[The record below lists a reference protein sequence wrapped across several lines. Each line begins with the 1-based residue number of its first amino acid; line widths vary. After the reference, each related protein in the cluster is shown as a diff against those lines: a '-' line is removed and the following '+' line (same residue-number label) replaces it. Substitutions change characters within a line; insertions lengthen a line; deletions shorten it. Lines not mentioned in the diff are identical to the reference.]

1 MKDSFN
7 NELQVG
13 DRVLCLDAGICA
25 SHRINQVGTVAKI
38 LQNRIIVNFDLAD
51 SRDWRYPELNIPSGH
66 SNCLVKNEDKFIK
79 IETHEEVE
87 YRVGDKVL
95 CYLTPV
101 NNCTFVGTVVEKVS
115 VDVYYVVD
123 EQGNKWAM
131 LNSEILFLLER
142 TQFRIGDEVVVQKEG
157 LNFELLFREGY
168 NQSIPTRID
177 CIAHTSRIV
186 IEMDDPSVG
195 WQRNNDTIHSYWT
208 LTNTKKIFPKKFS
221 YSLPFV
227 EYLKVHNPEIFDSSE
242 QTNSTEQNN
251 TVSNEP
257 RSRQPLPPCSIQLNS
272 IRGTRDSL
280 ITVDDFPSSMLGE
293 YVGTLEEGCRTTKV
307 STPKLI
313 HNYNY
318 KPDEIR
324 FCRAEDEE
332 CNENDLY
339 LGIELEISGSSQ
351 ESDNEEDAKEIME
364 VIQKDIEGS
373 KKSVYFKHDGS
384 INGFEI
390 VFHPHTIKAYNEYN
404 WKEIFSTIKK
414 LGYTNDDKK
423 AGFHVHISRKY
434 FGDTTKQNEAL
445 AKMVFLMYK
454 FKEEIEPLAGR
465 KDSDYA
471 TYSAKALKR
480 VKENDFLGTFRWYCD
495 SCGKYSAINSQH
507 KDTFELRIFD
517 GVTDK
522 VRFRDILNF
531 VENLCNIVK
540 CTSITDIT
548 KVKLEDFMPFLY
560 SIEG

>member
-1 MKDSFN
+1 MRDSFN
-7 NELQVG
+7 NELQIG
-13 DRVLCLDAGICA
+13 DRILCLEPREYNM
-25 SHRINQVGTVAKI
+25 HRKNQVGIIAQT
-38 LQNRIIVNFDLAD
+38 NGDGIIVKFDSYHD
-51 SRDWRYPELNIPSGH
+51 RGKCYPNLNIDYGYGNS
-66 SNCLVKNEDKFIK
+66 LTKDIDTFIK
-79 IETHEEVE
+79 VESHTEVE
-87 YRVGDKVL
+87 YRVGDRVL
-95 CYLTPV
+95 CYLAPV
-101 NNCTFVGTVVEKVS
+101 SNCTFVGTVVEEVS

-142 TQFRIGDEVVVQKEG
+142 TQFRIGDEVVVQKES
-157 LNFELLFREGY
+157 LNFELLFRERY

-177 CIAHTSRIV
+177 CINASRIV

-208 LTNTKKIFPKKFS
+208 LINTKKLLPKKFS
-221 YSLPFV
+221 YSLPLV
-227 EYLKVHNPEIFDSSE
+227 EYLKLHNSEIFNSSI
-242 QTNSTEQNN
+242 QTNSAEENS
-251 TVSNEP
+251 TVSNGI
-257 RSRQPLPPCSIQLNS
+257 RSQQPLPPCSIQLNS

-318 KPDEIR
+318 KPNETR
-324 FCRAEDEE
+324 FVYNEDEE
-332 CNENDLY
+332 YNENNLY

-390 VFHPHTIKAYNEYN
+390 VFHPHTIKAYGQYD

-414 LGYTNDDKK
+414 LGYINDDKK

-434 FGDTTKQNEAL
+434 FGDITEQNEAL

-480 VKENDFLGTFRWYCD
+480 VKENDFIGTFRWYCD

-531 VENLCNIVK
+531 VENLCIIVK